1 MFTNTETH
9 GGNFKNILKQEFK
22 TSKNIIVASGYASA
36 DIIQEFKNDFIKIAK
51 DGGSAKLLLGMAF
64 YEGLSQQKLD
74 ILNSLCVDLNKLNKH
89 SGVYVTYTRK
99 YHGKVYHFNSGK
111 DDNIFVG
118 SSNFSASGTS
128 GNIECTVSVNDTE
141 TKTKV
146 KDFLTYLLSKEN
158 SISILK
164 ADIVVPG
171 SKKYKEKVSLVT
183 LDNLRRYDPT
193 SLDILKLPKFIYPL
207 DRVAEKE
214 KSSLNVYFGKGRLNT
229 KTGHVKPRPWYEIEL
244 IANVKLSSNP
254 LYPKGD
260 FDAYTDDGYIIPMRT
275 QGDYYKNIRSKQS
288 LQIFG
293 MWLKGK
299 LQKAGAL
306 IPLTP
311 VTYDTLIDYGNDALT
326 FAKISEG
333 KYYMAF

>member
-1 MFTNTETH
+1 MYTNTEPF
-9 GGNFKNILKQEFK
+9 GGNFKELLKQEFK
-22 TSKNIIVASGYASA
+22 SSKNIVVASGYASA
-36 DIIQEFKNDFIKIAK
+36 DIIQEFKNDFIKVAK
-51 DGGSAKLLLGMAF
+51 GGGSAKLLLGMAF

-74 ILNSLCVDLNKLNKH
+74 ILSSLCVDLNKINKK

-99 YHGKVYHFNSGK
+99 YHGKVYHFDTGK
-111 DDNIFVG
+111 NDNIFVG
-118 SSNFSASGTS
+118 SSNFSASGAA
-128 GNIECTVSVNDTE
+128 GNIECTIPVNDKS
-141 TKTKV
+141 TKTQIKE
-146 KDFLTYLLSKEN
+146 FLDYLLSKDN

-171 SKKYKEKVSLVT
+171 SKKYKKTVSLVT
-183 LDNLRRYDPT
+183 LDSLKRYDPAT
-193 SLDILKLPKFIYPL
+193 INTAKLPKFSYPL
-207 DRVAEKE
+207 NRVAEKE

-244 IANVKLSSNP
+244 IANVQLSSNP

-275 QGDYYKNIRSKQS
+275 QGDYYKNIRSKRS

-299 LQKAGAL
+299 LQNAGAL
-306 IPLTP
+306 TPLTP
-311 VTYDTLIDYGNDALT
+311 VTNDTLIDYGNDTIT
-326 FAKISEG
+326 FSKIADG

>member
-1 MFTNTETH
+1 MYTNTEPF
-9 GGNFKNILKQEFK
+9 GGNFKELLKQEFK
-22 TSKNIIVASGYASA
+22 SSKNIVVASGYASA
-36 DIIQEFKNDFIKIAK
+36 DIIQEFKSDFIKIAK
-51 DGGSAKLLLGMAF
+51 SGGSAKLLLGMAF

-74 ILNSLCVDLNKLNKH
+74 ILSSLCVDLNKINKK

-99 YHGKVYHFNSGK
+99 YHGKVYHFDTGK
-111 DDNIFVG
+111 TDNIFVG
-118 SSNFSASGTS
+118 SSNFSASGTA
-128 GNIECTVSVNDTE
+128 GNIECTIPVNDKS
-141 TKTKV
+141 TKTQV
-146 KDFLTYLLSKEN
+146 KQFLNYLLSKDN

-171 SKKYKEKVSLVT
+171 SKKYKKTVSLVT
-183 LDNLRRYDPT
+183 LDSLKRYDPK
-193 SLDILKLPKFIYPL
+193 SIDISKLPKFTYPL

-275 QGDYYKNIRSKQS
+275 QGDYYKNIRSKKS

-306 IPLTP
+306 TPLTP
-311 VTYDTLIDYGNDALT
+311 VTNDTLIDYGNDTLT
-326 FAKISEG
+326 FSKIADG
-333 KYYMAF
+333 KYYMSF

>member
-1 MFTNTETH
+1 MFTNTENF
-9 GGNFKNILKQEFK
+9 GGNFKNVLKQEFK

-51 DGGSAKLLLGMAF
+51 NGGSAKLLLGMAF
-64 YEGLSQQKLD
+64 YEGLSQTKLD
-74 ILNSLCVDLNKLNKH
+74 ILNSLCSDLNSCNID

-99 YHGKVYHFNSGK
+99 YHGKVYHFDSGEQE
-111 DDNIFVG
+111 NIFVG
-118 SSNFSASGTS
+118 SSNFSASGTA
-128 GNIECTVSVNDTE
+128 GNIECTVAVNDTI
-141 TKTKV
+141 TKDKV
-146 KDFLTYLLSKEN
+146 KDFLTFLLSKEN
-158 SISILK
+158 SVSILK
-164 ADIVVPG
+164 ADIIVPG
-171 SKKYKEKVSLVT
+171 SKKYKQKVSLVT
-183 LDNLRRYDPT
+183 LDNLNHYNPK
-193 SLDILKLPKFIYPL
+193 SLDISKLPKFFYPL

-214 KSSLNVYFGKGRLNT
+214 KSNLNVYFGKGRLNS

-244 IANVKLSSNP
+244 IANKSLTSNP

-275 QGDYYKNIRSKQS
+275 QGDYFKNIRSKKS

-306 IPLTP
+306 TPLTP
-311 VTYDTLIDYGNDALT
+311 VTNDTLIDYGNDTLT
-326 FAKISEG
+326 FAKIGEG
-333 KYYMAF
+333 KYYMGF

>member
-1 MFTNTETH
+1 MFTNTSTY
-9 GGNFKNILKQEFK
+9 GGDFKNVLKQEFK
-22 TSKNIIVASGYASA
+22 TSKNIVVASGYAST
-36 DIIQEFKNDFIKIAK
+36 DIIQEFRDDFIKIATE
-51 DGGSAKLLLGMAF
+51 GGIAKLLLGMAF

-74 ILNSLCVDLNKLNKH
+74 ILKTLCIDLNKLNKH
-89 SGVYVTYTRK
+89 SGVYVTYTRR
-99 YHGKVYHFNSGK
+99 YHGKVYHFYTGK
-111 DDNIFVG
+111 QDNIFVG
-118 SSNFSASGTS
+118 SSNFSSSGTF
-128 GNIECTVSVNDTE
+128 GNIECTVSINDQP

-146 KDFLTYLLSKEN
+146 KDFLDFLLSKEN

-164 ADIVVPG
+164 AEIVVPG
-171 SKKYKEKVSLVT
+171 SKKYEKTVSLVT
-183 LDNLRRYDPT
+183 LDNLERYNPAT
-193 SLDILKLPKFIYPL
+193 INISKLPKFIFPL

-229 KTGHVKPRPWYEIEL
+229 KTGQIKPRPWYEIEL
-244 IANVKLSSNP
+244 IANVKLTSDP

-260 FDAYTDDGYIIPMRT
+260 FLAYTDDGYIIPMRT
-275 QGDYYKNIRSKQS
+275 QGDYKKNIRSKKS

-299 LQKAGAL
+299 LQKANVL

-311 VTYDTLIDYGNDALT
+311 VTNDTLIEYGSDTLT

-333 KYYMAF
+333 KYYMKF

>member
-1 MFTNTETH
+1 MYTNTEPF
-9 GGNFKNILKQEFK
+9 GGNFKELLKQEFK
-22 TSKNIIVASGYASA
+22 SSKNIVVASGYTSA
-36 DIIQEFKNDFIKIAK
+36 DIIQEFKNDFIKVAK
-51 DGGSAKLLLGMAF
+51 GGGSVKLLLGMAF

-74 ILNSLCVDLNKLNKH
+74 ILSSLCVDLNKINKK

-99 YHGKVYHFNSGK
+99 YHGKVYHFDTGK
-111 DDNIFVG
+111 NDNIFVG
-118 SSNFSASGTS
+118 SSNFSASGTA
-128 GNIECTVSVNDTE
+128 GNIECTIPVNDKS
-141 TKTKV
+141 TKTQIKE
-146 KDFLTYLLSKEN
+146 FLDYLLSKDN

-171 SKKYKEKVSLVT
+171 SKKYKKTVSLVT
-183 LDNLRRYDPT
+183 LDSLKRYDPAT
-193 SLDILKLPKFIYPL
+193 INTAKLPKFSYPL
-207 DRVAEKE
+207 NRVAEKE

-244 IANVKLSSNP
+244 IANVQLSSNP

-275 QGDYYKNIRSKQS
+275 QGDYYKNIRSKRS

-299 LQKAGAL
+299 LQNAGAL
-306 IPLTP
+306 TPLTP
-311 VTYDTLIDYGNDALT
+311 VTNDTLIDYGNDTIT
-326 FAKISEG
+326 FSKIADG

>member
-1 MFTNTETH
+1 MFTNTENF
-9 GGNFKNILKQEFK
+9 GGHFKNILKEEFK
-22 TSKNIIVASGYASA
+22 TSKNIVVASGYASA
-36 DIIQEFKNDFIKIAK
+36 DIVEEFTCDFIKIAK

-64 YEGLSQQKLD
+64 YEGLSQRKLD
-74 ILNSLCVDLNKLNKH
+74 ILNSLCVDLNKLNKN

-99 YHGKVYHFNSGK
+99 YHGKVYYFNTGK
-111 DDNIFVG
+111 KDNIFVG

-128 GNIECTVSVNDTE
+128 GNIECTVSVNDAP
-141 TKTKV
+141 TKTKI
-146 KDFLTYLLSKEN
+146 KDFLNYLLSKDN

-171 SKKYKEKVSLVT
+171 SKKYRKTVSLVT
-183 LDNLRRYDPT
+183 LDSLKRYDPT
-193 SLDILKLPKFIYPL
+193 TIDVLKLPKFIYPL

-214 KSSLNVYFGKGRLNT
+214 KSSLNVYFGKGRLNRV
-229 KTGHVKPRPWYEIEL
+229 TGHVKPRPWYEIEL
-244 IANVKLSSNP
+244 IANVKLTSNP

-275 QGDYYKNIRSKQS
+275 QGDYYKNIRSKKS

-299 LQKAGAL
+299 LQNAGAL
-306 IPLTP
+306 TPLTP
-311 VTYDTLIDYGNDALT
+311 VTKETLIDYGNDTLT
-326 FAKISEG
+326 FAKISDG
-333 KYYMAF
+333 KYYMSF

>member
-1 MFTNTETH
+1 MFTNTDNF

-22 TSKNIIVASGYASA
+22 TSKNIVVASGYASA

-64 YEGLSQQKLD
+64 YEGLSQTKLD
-74 ILNSLCVDLNKLNKH
+74 ILNSLCVDLNKLNKK

-99 YHGKVYHFNSGK
+99 YHGKVYHFDTGK
-111 DDNIFVG
+111 QDTIFVG
-118 SSNFSASGTS
+118 SSNFSASGTA
-128 GNIECTVSVNDTE
+128 GNMECTVSVNDKP

-146 KDFLTYLLSKEN
+146 KDFLNYLLSKEN

-171 SKKYKEKVSLVT
+171 SKKYKKTVSLIT
-183 LDNLRRYDPT
+183 LDTLKRYNPT
-193 SLDILKLPKFIYPL
+193 SIDISKLPQFIYPL

-229 KTGHVKPRPWYEIEL
+229 NTGHVKPRPWYEIEL

-275 QGDYYKNIRSKQS
+275 QGDYYKNIRSKKS

-306 IPLTP
+306 TPLTP
-311 VTYDTLIDYGNDALT
+311 VTNDTLIDYGNDTLT
-326 FAKISEG
+326 FAKIADG

>member
-1 MFTNTETH
+1 MFTNTENF
-9 GGNFKNILKQEFK
+9 GGNFKSILKQEFK
-22 TSKNIIVASGYASA
+22 TSKNIVIASGYASA
-36 DIIQEFKNDFIKIAK
+36 DILQEFKNDFIKIAK

-64 YEGLSQQKLD
+64 YEGLSQTKLD
-74 ILNSLCVDLNKLNKH
+74 ILNSLCTELNKLNKN

-99 YHGKVYHFNSGK
+99 YHGKVYYFDTGK
-111 DDNIFVG
+111 QDNIFVG
-118 SSNFSASGTS
+118 SSNFSSSGTS
-128 GNIECTVSVNDTE
+128 GNIECTVSVDDTS

-146 KDFLTYLLSKEN
+146 KDFLSYLLSKEN
-158 SISILK
+158 SVSILK
-164 ADIVVPG
+164 ADIIVPG
-171 SKKYKEKVSLVT
+171 SKKYKEKISLVT
-183 LDNLRRYDPT
+183 LDSLKHYDPT
-193 SLDILKLPKFIYPL
+193 SIDISKLPKFIYPL
-207 DRVAEKE
+207 DRVAKKE
-214 KSSLNVYFGKGRLNT
+214 KSSLNVYFGKGRLNS

-244 IANVKLSSNP
+244 IANVQLSSNP

-275 QGDYYKNIRSKQS
+275 QGDYYKNIRSKKS

-311 VTYDTLIDYGNDALT
+311 VTNDTLMSYGNDTLT
-326 FAKISEG
+326 FSKIADG
-333 KYYMAF
+333 KYYMKF